1 MSGVLYRWGRL
12 AALRPWR
19 VLAVWLVVVGGV
31 AGLLVTQTP
40 SISTALT
47 LQDAPA
53 QEVLDEIEVALPEAG
68 GTQGAIVF
76 TARDGG
82 RVDEPARAVAI
93 GDAMDSAMASGI
105 VVNRDERLAEQQA
118 QLEATVRTTVESRV
132 AGELSGELESLVTAL
147 ESARQSL
154 AGTLTG
160 APPAQSEP
168 AVLLAERVD
177 AVVAA
182 GHALLALPDGE
193 RIAGAAGFFSDVADL
208 RASLAA
214 AGVAGVD
221 FPEADAA
228 MSDPVAAVDAG
239 VSEGTRVALDRL
251 AGLTEGTSP
260 RGTALVTSDGVR
272 SGVVVSD
279 DGTTAVATLQLAEQA
294 SDLPAGSLEDLLA
307 GVDAAAEGAGL
318 EASASSALLPLEAPL
333 GGHEVIGLAVA
344 ALVLVL
350 TLGSLVLAG
359 LPILTALIGV
369 FIGVGGAYALSANF
383 VMTTSTPALGL
394 MLGLAVG
401 IDYALFIVNKQRTLR
416 ARFGLDPVEATGRAV
431 ATAGGAVL
439 FAGTTVIIAL
449 LGLLTLGMGFV
460 TTMAVT
466 AAVTVAL
473 AVALALTALPALLGL
488 VGARGRL
495 PRRDVAGLAQHT
507 WFDRAALRWV
517 GVVTRRPVATI
528 AVVVL
533 GLGVLAIPAA
543 SIHLGMPS
551 GAVSEPSSEQRVAYD
566 GVASTLGEGANAPLV
581 VALTPRSGTTPDLE
595 QLEAW
600 QAELAARD
608 LVANVKLMA
617 SSDDAS
623 LVLFTVVPDAGPTD
637 QATAD
642 LVAELRA
649 TALDQVDRIGV
660 TGLTALNI
668 DLSDA
673 LAAAIPVYL
682 ALVAGL
688 SLVVLLLVFRSL
700 VVPLAATAGFLLSI
714 DLPFERTAERNA
726 YRASLVRLEG
736 AVRAY
741 QAAEDA
747 LKESIRAAIRALRE
761 TREQLKDP
769 VSGRV
774 ARRAARPQQRLAA
787 GQGLLRSCAAGRC
800 QADDPRSAWSS
811 AIRSYR
817 VRELDL
823 QKELGLL
830 EVTIDGVWR
839 EPDMQALG
847 VWANSRK
854 TTMKSKAKRTLVK
867 VAALLRGGGGDRGVL
882 DAGRRPGGEGEGG
895 RQPLHAGPGGAAR

>member
-40 SISTALT
+40 SISTSLT

-53 QEVLDEIEVALPEAG
+53 QEVLDEIEVALPDAG

-82 RVDEPARAVAI
+82 RVDEPARADAI
-93 GDAMDSAMASGI
+93 GDAMDSALASGI
-105 VVNRDERLAEQQA
+105 VVNRDARLAEQQA
-118 QLEATVRTTVESRV
+118 QLEATVRTAVESRV

-147 ESARQSL
+147 ESARQTL
-154 AGTLTG
+154 AGTLAA
-160 APPAQSEP
+160 APPAQGEQ

-182 GHALLALPDGE
+182 GSALLALPDGE
-193 RIAGAAGFFSDVADL
+193 RIAGASGVLSEVADL

-221 FPEADAA
+221 FPERDAA

-239 VSEGTRVALDRL
+239 VADGTRVALDRL

-307 GVDAAAEGAGL
+307 GIDAEAEGAGL

-369 FIGVGGAYALSANF
+369 FIGVGGAYALSASF

-401 IDYALFIVNKQRTLR
+401 IDYALFIVNKQRSLR

-495 PRRDVAGLAQHT
+495 PQRDVAGKAHHT
-507 WFDRAALRWV
+507 RFDRAALRWV

-533 GLGVLAIPAA
+533 GLGVLAVPAA

-600 QAELAARD
+600 QTELAGRN
-608 LVANVKLMA
+608 LVANVKLMG

-649 TALDQVDRIGV
+649 TELDQVDRIGV

-714 DLPFERTAERNA
+714 GAAMGLVATAFGNPDFTWLVGVDRAGPVLSFLPIMATGILYGLAMDYQVFLGT
-726 YRASLVRLEG
+726 SVREEHVHG
-736 AVRAY
+736 A
-741 QAAEDA
+741 
-747 LKESIRAAIRALRE
+747 
-761 TREQLKDP
+761 
-769 VSGRV
+769 
-774 ARRAARPQQRLAA
+774 AAR
-787 GQGLLRSCAAGRC
+787 
-800 QADDPRSAWSS
+800 
-811 AIRSYR
+811 
-817 VRELDL
+817 
-823 QKELGLL
+823 
-830 EVTIDGVWR
+830 
-839 EPDMQALG
+839 QALVDG
-847 VWANSRK
+847 FDHASR
-854 TTMKSKAKRTLVK
+854 VV
-867 VAALLRGGGGDRGVL
+867 VAAAVIMISVFGGFVLSGDTTIRQFGFALSVGILIDAFLIRMTLIPAVLYLTGERAWWLPRWLDRLLPVVDVEGSQLTLQGFAQPADPPGPSRRRG
-882 DAGRRPGGEGEGG
+882 RPE
-895 RQPLHAGPGGAAR
+895 PTS